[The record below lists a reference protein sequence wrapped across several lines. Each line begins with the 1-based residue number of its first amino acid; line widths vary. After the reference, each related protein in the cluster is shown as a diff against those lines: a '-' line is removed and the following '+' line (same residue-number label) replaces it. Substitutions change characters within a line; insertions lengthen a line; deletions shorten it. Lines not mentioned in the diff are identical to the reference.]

1 MSGPRGRTG
10 RSDLE
15 GASIAKFS
23 GRTQPQWTL
32 GAKGEWVGD
41 SRPRGGARRAKKKGA
56 SRDAPSP
63 LSRRFVR
70 VYQTKKVPRLKVS
83 DSVEPLKVVGSFTFA
98 E

>member
-1 MSGPRGRTG
+1 MSGPRDRTG

-32 GAKGEWVGD
+32 GAKGEWMGD
-41 SRPRGGARRAKKKGA
+41 SRPGVKKKGA

-63 LSRRFVR
+63 LSRRFVQ
-70 VYQTKKVPRLKVS
+70 VYQTKNVPRLKVS
-83 DSVEPLKVVGSFTFA
+83 DSVDPLKVVGSFTFA